1 MSRFI
6 DELKRTNSC
15 GALREANDGQEVV
28 LFGWVATRRD
38 HGGCIFINLRDRTG
52 AVQLVFDPTFTT
64 DRLSVDTE
72 KLRES
77 HKVAEHARLE
87 WVLGVRGLVLTRDLT
102 ADPDLDTGQIEVHVV
117 EACVFNRSDALPVNL
132 NEKLPAREEL
142 RMKYRY
148 LDLRRAQMQHNLSI
162 RHSLYQTTRTCLSSQ
177 GFLELDTPVLVKYT
191 PGGARNFLVP
201 SRQHHGKFF
210 ALAESPQLFKQL
222 LMVSGF
228 DRYFQIVKCF
238 RDEDLRLDR
247 QPEFSQIDIEMSFVN
262 EDDVFRI
269 VENLI
274 FALWKDALGIDL
286 LQLYP
291 TGRFPQMSYHESI
304 LSYGNDKP
312 DLRFELPHVDLTELV
327 VAHGGG
333 GVPFWE
339 AISQKTDSNVF
350 SHEIIKCMLIPST
363 ANFSRAEL
371 DDLEV
376 FVKGMGA
383 PGLARSRVGEEGQW
397 TQSPLT
403 KMITPELRLAINEA
417 VGARTGDLLCFQFGR
432 APMVHTVLANLRIYV
447 AKKMRLIPQHGHAGQ
462 WQFLWVVDPPLFE
475 YDEASRS
482 WVPAHHAFTQPRE
495 DDIKYLRESPG
506 KVRCNRY
513 DLVLNGFE
521 IGGGSI
527 RIHDPRLQ
535 REVFDALGIVR
546 DEAEEKFGFLLEAL
560 SYGAPPHGGIALGM
574 DRLAMLITDAE
585 SIRDVIPFPKTQNCT
600 DLLTHAPSGIAADQL
615 RELGIL
621 TVKG

>member
-1 MSRFI
+1 
-6 DELKRTNSC
+6 
-15 GALREANDGQEVV
+15 
-28 LFGWVATRRD
+28 
-38 HGGCIFINLRDRTG
+38 
-52 AVQLVFDPTFTT
+52 LVFDPAFTT

-102 ADPDLDTGQIEVHVV
+102 ADPDLDTGQIEVHII

-132 NEKLPAREEL
+132 NDKLPAREEL

-177 GFLELDTPVLVKYT
+177 GFLELDTPVLVRYT

-269 VENLI
+269 VEELI

-286 LQLYP
+286 LKLYP
-291 TGRFPQMSYHESI
+291 TGRFPRMSYRESI

-339 AISQKTDSNVF
+339 AMSQKTDSNVH
-350 SHEIIKCMLIPST
+350 SREIIKCMLIPST

-383 PGLARSRVGEEGQW
+383 PGLARARIGEEGQW

-432 APMVHTVLANLRIYV
+432 AAMVHTVLANLRIYV
-447 AKKMRLIPQHGHAGQ
+447 AKKMRLIPPHGHAGQ

-574 DRLAMLITDAE
+574 DRLAMLITDAD

>member
-1 MSRFI
+1 
-6 DELKRTNSC
+6 
-15 GALREANDGQEVV
+15 
-28 LFGWVATRRD
+28 
-38 HGGCIFINLRDRTG
+38 
-52 AVQLVFDPTFTT
+52 
-64 DRLSVDTE
+64 
-72 KLRES
+72 
-77 HKVAEHARLE
+77 
-87 WVLGVRGLVLTRDLT
+87 
-102 ADPDLDTGQIEVHVV
+102 
-117 EACVFNRSDALPVNL
+117 
-132 NEKLPAREEL
+132 
-142 RMKYRY
+142 MKYRY
-148 LDLRRAQMQHNLSI
+148 LDLRRAQMQHNLSV

-286 LQLYP
+286 LRLYP

-339 AISQKTDSNVF
+339 TISQKADSKVN

-383 PGLARSRVGEEGQW
+383 PGLARAKVGKEGQW

-417 VGARTGDLLCFQFGR
+417 VGARPGDLLFFQFGR
-432 APMVHTVLANLRIYV
+432 SSMVHTVLANLRVYM
-447 AKKMRLIPQHGHAGQ
+447 AKKMRLIPQHGHGGQ

-475 YDEASRS
+475 YDEANRA
-482 WVPAHHAFTQPRE
+482 WVAAHHAFTRPNE

-521 IGGGSI
+521 IAGGSI
-527 RIHDPRLQ
+527 RIHDPKLQ
-535 REVFDALGIVR
+535 REVFDALGILR

-574 DRLAMLITDAE
+574 DRLAMLMTDAE

-600 DLLTHAPSGIAADQL
+600 DLLTEAPSQIAPEQL
-615 RELGIL
+615 RELGIP